1 MRFLFAIP
9 FLAAC
14 SAPPVVVQIP
24 PSPPADVRIECAI
37 PELFET
43 DALQLAFTVSAAFG
57 RCRSA
62 ALFIDK
68 AWRELST
75 LD

>member
-1 MRFLFAIP
+1 MRALIAIP

-14 SAPPVVVQIP
+14 STTPPVVVQIP
-24 PSPPADVRIECAI
+24 PSPPADVQIECAI
-37 PELFET
+37 PELYET

-62 ALFIDK
+62 ALFNDK
-68 AWRELST
+68 AWREFAAQ
-75 LD
+75 

>member
-1 MRFLFAIP
+1 MRALIAIP

-14 SAPPVVVQIP
+14 SSPPVVVQIP

-37 PELFET
+37 PELYET

-68 AWRELST
+68 AWREFAAQ
-75 LD
+75 